1 MSGIISSK
9 NGRLHIYVRQ
19 DKYKGKLKSENW
31 VGRTYHNGKQ
41 KVISSGTPNLEEA
54 KVILEKWYDDLTSE
68 KIQENTEPQ
77 QDIASS
83 KSVEKSSNEETSR
96 AEFQKKE
103 GIDIKKEENF
113 ISQRR
118 SVAPEKKKKLNLD
131 LSFFKKI
138 FSKKPNVNKIKKPN
152 ESKKK
157 DSLLKLKNLFNEK
170 ISKSNIANEEI
181 AGIDI
186 SENSIKV
193 AQLSKK
199 HRQ

>member
-41 KVISSGTPNLEEA
+41 KVISSGTPNLDEA
-54 KVILEKWYDDLTSE
+54 KVILEKWYDDITSG

-77 QDIASS
+77 QDITTS
-83 KSVEKSSNEETSR
+83 KSVEQSSNEEISR
-96 AEFQKKE
+96 TEPQKKQA
-103 GIDIKKEENF
+103 IDIKKNEDF

-118 SVAPEKKKKLNLD
+118 SVPPEKKKKLNLD

-138 FSKKPNVNKIKKPN
+138 FSKKLNENKIQKPN

-157 DSLLKLKNLFNEK
+157 GQYLK
-170 ISKSNIANEEI
+170 
-181 AGIDI
+181 
-186 SENSIKV
+186 IK
-193 AQLSKK
+193 KFI
-199 HRQ
+199 